1 MFPTTPGAD
10 TKKIFYLLINGN
22 YWLVFLL
29 KSAERMIKYIDK
41 NLFLEDI
48 QIIIFIRLPYYTLN
62 ILLSIKKIKVLNVS
76 NYLKP

>member
-1 MFPTTPGAD
+1 M
-10 TKKIFYLLINGN
+10 
-22 YWLVFLL
+22 FLL

-41 NLFLEDI
+41 YLFLEDI

-62 ILLSIKKIKVLNVS
+62 ILLSIKKIKVLYVS

>member
-1 MFPTTPGAD
+1 MFPTTSGAD

-41 NLFLEDI
+41 ILFLEDI

-62 ILLSIKKIKVLNVS
+62 ILLSIKKIKVLYVS